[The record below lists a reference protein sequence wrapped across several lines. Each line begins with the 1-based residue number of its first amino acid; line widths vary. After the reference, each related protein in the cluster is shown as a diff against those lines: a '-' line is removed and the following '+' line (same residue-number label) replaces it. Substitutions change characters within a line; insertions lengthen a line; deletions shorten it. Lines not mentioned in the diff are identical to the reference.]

1 MSNFGIDFL
10 IGEKINLENTL
21 KPFCNEIV
29 NFLNEFSKKIEN
41 KKNIRE
47 YPEIKV

>member
-29 NFLNEFSKKIEN
+29 NFLNDFQKKSKI
-41 KKNIRE
+41 KNIR
-47 YPEIKV
+47 VS